1 MAAFGQGFV
10 PGMNEEILSNLVI
23 DTSGL
28 PLFFTVSDEHF
39 KLFSWAGKDGGNSLE
54 EVTLKPLDC
63 IVCVWQW
70 P

>member
-1 MAAFGQGFV
+1 MAAFGQRFI
-10 PGMNEEILSNLVI
+10 PGMSEGTLSNVVI

-28 PLFFTVSDEHF
+28 PLFFTASDKHL
-39 KLFSWAGKDGGNSLE
+39 KLFSWAGKDGGSTLE
-54 EVTLKPLDC
+54 EVTLKPLDY